1 MIYSRDG
8 KLIAPCQLPDISA
21 TGAKVALS
29 QEIEL
34 PREFLLSMSAGGQVG
49 RYCKLAWQ
57 YSILAGVQFAEPH
70 MR

>member
-1 MIYSRDG
+1 MAMGDKRRGAKRQSFHCEGMIYSRDG

-49 RYCKLAWQ
+49 R
-57 YSILAGVQFAEPH
+57 
-70 MR
+70 